1 MTRVQEPTLSPPS
14 FERHLLHYGR
24 DFLGELIVRAEGSY
38 LFTEDGRAILD
49 FSSGQMCATI
59 GHNHPKIVEAMA
71 RAGQTVIHLD
81 STMLSPAVIDLAARL
96 CDLLP
101 QPLGKVQLLNTGGE
115 ANEAALRLAKIA
127 TGRFEIIGMAGSWH
141 GTTTGA
147 ASATY
152 AHGRK
157 KYGPAMPGSL
167 AIPSPNC
174 YRCPI
179 RHCVDRCDMTCL
191 DVGFDMIDV
200 TSVGEEAAV
209 IVEPIQSAGGIIVPP
224 QGYLGRLRELC
235 DQRGILL
242 ILDEAQTGLGRV
254 GELFAFESEGVIPDI
269 LTLSKTLGGGLP
281 LSAVVASDSV
291 AETARER
298 GFSHY
303 TSHASDPFTATVGL
317 AVVEVILGEK
327 LTERAAV
334 VGRYLKDRLC
344 ELQSR
349 HDAIGDVRGRGL
361 LLGVEIVADRTTREP
376 GHTLIKALTER
387 CFALGLNINR
397 VGGPHSVWRIAPPLT
412 ISLDE
417 VDQAIDIMDQAF
429 KEIPPTG
436 AGVGPRQVID
446 IANKML

>member
-1 MTRVQEPTLSPPS
+1 MTRVQEQPLTSPS

-24 DFLGELIVRAEGSY
+24 DFLKELIVRAKGSY

-59 GHNHPKIVEAMA
+59 GHNHPKIVEAMEK
-71 RAGQTVIHLD
+71 AGQTVIHLD

-157 KYGPAMPGSL
+157 KYGPPMPGSL

-179 RHCVDRCDMTCL
+179 RHSVDRCDMTCL

-224 QGYLGRLRELC
+224 LGYLGRLRELC

-242 ILDEAQTGLGRV
+242 IFDEAQTGLGRV

-281 LSAVVASDSV
+281 LSAVVASDGV
-291 AETARER
+291 AATARER

-327 LTERAAV
+327 LTERAVV

-344 ELQSR
+344 ELQRR
-349 HDAIGDVRGRGL
+349 HETIGDVRGRGL
-361 LLGVEIVADRTTREP
+361 LLGVEIVTDRKTRKP
-376 GHTLIKALTER
+376 GHALIKALTER

-397 VGGPHSVWRIAPPLT
+397 VGGPHTVWRIAPPLT
-412 ISLDE
+412 ISLSE
-417 VDQAIDIMDQAF
+417 VDQAIDIMDQVF
-429 KEIPPTG
+429 KEIPPV
-436 AGVGPRQVID
+436 AR
-446 IANKML
+446 L

>member
-1 MTRVQEPTLSPPS
+1 MTRVQEQPLTSPS

-24 DFLGELIVRAEGSY
+24 DFLKELIVRAKGSY

-59 GHNHPKIVEAMA
+59 GHNHPKIVEAMEK
-71 RAGQTVIHLD
+71 AGQTVIHLD

-157 KYGPAMPGSL
+157 KYGPPMPGSL

-179 RHCVDRCDMTCL
+179 RHSVDRCDMTCL

-224 QGYLGRLRELC
+224 LGYLGRLRELC

-242 ILDEAQTGLGRV
+242 IFDEAQTGLGRV
-254 GELFAFESEGVIPDI
+254 GKLFAFESEGVIPDI

-281 LSAVVASDSV
+281 LSAVVASDGV
-291 AETARER
+291 AATARER

-327 LTERAAV
+327 LTERAVV

-344 ELQSR
+344 ELQRR
-349 HDAIGDVRGRGL
+349 HEAIGDVRGRGL
-361 LLGVEIVADRTTREP
+361 LLGVEIVTDRKTRKP
-376 GHTLIKALTER
+376 GQALIKALTER

-397 VGGPHSVWRIAPPLT
+397 VGGPHTVWRIAPPLT
-412 ISLDE
+412 ISLSE

-429 KEIPPTG
+429 KEIPPV
-436 AGVGPRQVID
+436 AR
-446 IANKML
+446 L

>member
-1 MTRVQEPTLSPPS
+1 MTHVQEPTLSPPS

-24 DFLGELIVRAEGSY
+24 DFLEELIVRAEGSY

-81 STMLSPAVIDLAARL
+81 STMLSPDVIDLAARL

-179 RHCVDRCDMTCL
+179 RHSVDRCDMTCL

-242 ILDEAQTGLGRV
+242 IFDEAQTGLGRV
-254 GELFAFESEGVIPDI
+254 GELFAFEGEGVIPDI

-281 LSAVVASDSV
+281 LSAVVASDGV

-303 TSHASDPFTATVGL
+303 TSHTSDPFTAAVGL
-317 AVVEVILGEK
+317 AVVDVILSEK
-327 LTERAAV
+327 LTERAVV

-344 ELQSR
+344 ELQRR
-349 HDAIGDVRGRGL
+349 HEAIGDVRGRGL
-361 LLGVEIVADRTTREP
+361 LLGVEIVTDRKTRKP

-397 VGGPHSVWRIAPPLT
+397 VGGPHTVWRIAPPLT
-412 ISLDE
+412 ISLKE

-429 KEIPPTG
+429 KEIPPTT
-436 AGVGPRQVID
+436 
-446 IANKML
+446 

>member
-1 MTRVQEPTLSPPS
+1 MARVQESTPPPRP

-24 DFLGELIVRAEGSY
+24 DFLAELIVRAQGSY
-38 LFTEDGRAILD
+38 LFTQDGRAILD

-59 GHNHPKIVEAMA
+59 GHSHPKIVEAMA
-71 RAGQTVIHLD
+71 KAGQAVIHLD
-81 STMLSPAVIDLAARL
+81 STMLSPDVIELADRL

-101 QPLGKVQLLNTGGE
+101 QPLGKVQLLNTGAE

-127 TGRFEIIGMAGSWH
+127 TGRFEIIAMAGSWH

-191 DVGFDMIDV
+191 EAGFDMIDV

-209 IVEPIQSAGGIIVPP
+209 IVEPIQSAGGIVVPP
-224 QGYLGRLRELC
+224 QGYLKRLRELC

-242 ILDEAQTGLGRV
+242 IFDEAQTGLGRV
-254 GELFAFESEGVIPDI
+254 GELFAFDCDGAVPDI

-281 LSAVVASDSV
+281 LSAVIASDAV
-291 AETARER
+291 ADVARER

-317 AVVEVILGEK
+317 AVVAVILGEK
-327 LTERAAV
+327 LTERAAD

-344 ELQSR
+344 ELQCR
-349 HDAIGDVRGRGL
+349 HEAIGDIRGRGL

-376 GHTLIKALTER
+376 GHALIKALTER

-397 VGGPHSVWRIAPPLT
+397 VGGPHTVWRIAPPLT

-417 VDQAIDIMDQAF
+417 VDQAIDIMDRVF
-429 KEIPPTG
+429 KEISPTT
-436 AGVGPRQVID
+436 QQ
-446 IANKML
+446 